1 MKVDKNFT
9 WHRVDP
15 QALNLKGLKIAIIGG
30 TAGIGRGLSRFMTSR
45 GAEVLVVG
53 QTFRDSDISEIEFIK
68 ADLSLMREA
77 KHVGEL
83 LPAESL
89 DLVIF
94 TTGILAAPK
103 RQETPEGIERDMAVS
118 YLSRLVIVR
127 EIGPRLGNNRPDASM
142 KPRVFIWG
150 FPGTGQTGKV
160 DDLNAEKSYRAISA
174 HMNGVAGNEVLV
186 LDSAKRYPN
195 ANFFGVNPGGVKTD
209 IRRNLFGGR
218 AFVFRLV
225 ETMIRLVSPSVET
238 YIERTIPLIVSPDL
252 EGHSGTMFNRKGLAI
267 LPTPKLT
274 DSSYNKAF
282 MAASEKLV
290 SRANVQLSS

>member
-1 MKVDKNFT
+1 MKADKSFT
-9 WHRVDP
+9 WHRVDSR
-15 QALNLKGLKIAIIGG
+15 ALNLSGLNVAIIGG
-30 TAGIGRGLSRFMTSR
+30 TGGIGRGLSRFMASS
-45 GAEVLVVG
+45 GAKVLVAG
-53 QTFRDSDISEIEFIK
+53 QRFRDSDISDIEFIK

-118 YLSRLVIVR
+118 YLSRLVIIR
-127 EIGPRLGNNRPDASM
+127 EIGPRLGKNRPDASM

-160 DDLNAEKSYRAISA
+160 GDLNAEKSYGAISA

-186 LDSAKRYPN
+186 LDSARRYPN

-209 IRRNLFGGR
+209 IRRNLFGGHT
-218 AFVFRLV
+218 FVFRLF
-225 ETMIRLVSPSVET
+225 ETLIGLVSPSVDT
-238 YIERTIPLIVSPDL
+238 YTEHIVPLLVSPDL
-252 EGHSGTMFNRKGLAI
+252 EGHSGIMFNRKGLAI

-290 SRANVQLSS
+290 SRADVQLSS